1 MKNFILQYW
10 KVGVWCG
17 IIFTI
22 SSIPT
27 LPKAGFIWWDF
38 VMKKSAHVIE
48 YAVLYILVHQSLKQ
62 PKSVRTIFLFAIAFA
77 LSEEFHQSF
86 VIGRTAKLLDVGFDA
101 LGLIIA
107 FFVTSKNLKLKNET
121 EN

>member
-1 MKNFILQYW
+1 MKNFIHQYW
-10 KVGVWCG
+10 KVIVWCS

-38 VMKKSAHVIE
+38 VFKKSAHVVE
-48 YAVLYILVHQSLKQ
+48 YAVLYTVLHQSLKQ
-62 PKSVRTIFLFAIAFA
+62 PKSTRTIFLFAIAFA
-77 LSEEFHQSF
+77 LSDEFHQSF
-86 VIGRTAKLLDVGFDA
+86 VIGRTAKLLDVGFDV